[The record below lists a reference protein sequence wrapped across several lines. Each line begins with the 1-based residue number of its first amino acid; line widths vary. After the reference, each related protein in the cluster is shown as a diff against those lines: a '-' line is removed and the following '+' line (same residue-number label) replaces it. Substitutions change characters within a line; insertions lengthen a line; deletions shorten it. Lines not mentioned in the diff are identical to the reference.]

1 MMVLFLS
8 ADHGQAQTPP
18 GDLTEMSLEQIL
30 GLRIKRSTEPGV
42 VETTSSKWSISQRLI
57 RISFAG
63 NRDGVRE
70 LSDDEVLWAR
80 PPAPRTDKN
89 YPIVP
94 HAIHQEAY
102 VTKIG
107 YEMNDRWSW
116 NFLTPYIV
124 QETDHIA
131 NTARGAIPADFG
143 NFIIRSEGVG
153 DLTLSPSYLAWEN
166 EDMSLTL
173 YNGLSMPVGAIDEK
187 GDMPAPGDANQ
198 LPYTMQL
205 GSGTFDYLPG
215 VAFAGTYRQLGWSI
229 QALGTV
235 RQELDRKA
243 AD

>member
-1 MMVLFLS
+1 MES
-8 ADHGQAQTPP
+8 
-18 GDLTEMSLEQIL
+18 
-30 GLRIKRSTEPGV
+30 
-42 VETTSSKWSISQRLI
+42 TSSKWSISQRLI
-57 RISFAG
+57 RISFEG
-63 NRDGVRE
+63 NRDGARE

-94 HAIHQEAY
+94 YTIHQEAY

-187 GDMPAPGDANQ
+187 VICP
-198 LPYTMQL
+198 
-205 GSGTFDYLPG
+205 LPG
-215 VAFAGTYRQLGWSI
+215 MRTSFRTRCNWARASSI
-229 QALGTV
+229 ICRMLPGHMRV
-235 RQELDRKA
+235 PSDRMACGAKRFGSRL
-243 AD
+243 